1 MICSV
6 NKNISK
12 TKVYLEIVD
21 QIRQMIYEDGLVSG
35 DKLPSEREL
44 SERLKV
50 GRSSVREGLRAL
62 ELLGLIETR
71 RGEGTFLR
79 DFTDHHL
86 VDLLSTFI
94 LQDDKV
100 KNDVKI
106 TKELVEKDAIRLV
119 INNLDRPSI
128 ELIKYKLEQ
137 GDLTLEDDFF
147 LEIVQLSNIHLLFK
161 IWLLLKE
168 YASQLNGSR
177 EIKDIKP
184 YLQLLHTIVEENLP
198 LSLQF
203 YDDLKNMSK

>member
-1 MICSV
+1 M

-184 YLQLLHTIVEENLP
+184 YLQLLHT
-198 LSLQF
+198 
-203 YDDLKNMSK
+203 

>member
-1 MICSV
+1 M

>member
-1 MICSV
+1 M
-6 NKNISK
+6 NKNISQ

-86 VDLLSTFI
+86 VELLSTFI

-106 TKELVEKDAIRLV
+106 TKELIEKDAIRLI
-119 INNLDRPSI
+119 INKLDRQSI

-137 GDLTLEDDFF
+137 GELILEDDFF

-177 EIKDIKP
+177 EIKNIKP
-184 YLQLLHTIVEENLP
+184 YLQLLHTIVEEDLP

>member
-71 RGEGTFLR
+71 RGEGTYLR

-86 VDLLSTFI
+86 VELLSMFI

-119 INNLDRPSI
+119 INNLDRRSI

>member
-1 MICSV
+1 M

-71 RGEGTFLR
+71 RGEGTYLR

-86 VDLLSTFI
+86 VELLSMFI